1 MTMIPDPGART
12 RAPSK
17 GVGRIRILEPSVAD
31 KIAAGEVVERPA
43 SVVKEL
49 VENSL
54 DATATQI
61 VIEVDGA
68 GIDLIRISDNGT
80 GIHPKELP
88 LALQRFATSKVTTA
102 DDLKA
107 IRSFGFRGEALPSIA
122 AVSLMEIASAVAG
135 ETVGRRLRLE
145 GGAVGADEPAGVA
158 VGTVVTV
165 RQLFFNTPARRKFL
179 KSASR
184 EFAVIVETVN
194 RLAVAH
200 PSVAFHLVHEGAEVA
215 RYPAGAEDDRVASVW
230 GEAAFARAL
239 PFSVDTGEIQIRG
252 WLGRPEAVRANRRQ
266 QYLYVNRRPISSRV
280 LTGAVEQ
287 AYHQLVPV
295 GKFPSFVVFLDV
307 SPQRVDVNVHPRK
320 LEVRFD
326 DEHHVFAI
334 VERTI
339 RGVLRGS
346 ELVRPIEAPL
356 PTSAAST
363 VTPGTLA
370 IEGTA
375 GLLDAVAPVTLP
387 TAGRLPA
394 LRLLGQLQGTYLL
407 AEGADGLIVIDQHAA
422 HERVLYERLLKSRS
436 RGAPPTQLQ
445 VTPIPVS
452 LPADGYAVLTAHQNV
467 LAQLGF
473 DLEPFGDRTV
483 LIRAVPHVVSQGA
496 PQQLLTDLLA
506 ELAEGD
512 RVSTPQGVLERLTIT
527 TACHSA
533 IKAGDPLTRE
543 EMAALVHD
551 LAQTEDP
558 FTCFHG
564 RPTLVTVPAAQVER
578 WFLRR

>member
-1 MTMIPDPGART
+1 V
-12 RAPSK
+12 
-17 GVGRIRILEPSVAD
+17 GVGRIRILESFVAD
-31 KIAAGEVVERPA
+31 RIAAGEVVERPA

-54 DATATQI
+54 DAAATQI

-68 GIDLIRISDNGT
+68 GVDLIRISDDGT
-80 GIHPKELP
+80 GIHPEDLP
-88 LALQRFATSKVTTA
+88 LALQRFATSKVRTA
-102 DDLKA
+102 DDLEA

-122 AVSLMEIASAVAG
+122 AVSLMEIASAVSE
-135 ETVGRRLRLE
+135 ETVGRRMRLE
-145 GGAVGADEPAGVA
+145 GGAVAADEPAGVA
-158 VGTVVTV
+158 VGTVVTI

-184 EFAVIVETVN
+184 EFALIVETVN

-200 PSVAFHLVHEGAEVA
+200 PSVAFRLIHEGAEVA
-215 RYPAGAEDDRVASVW
+215 RYPAGTDDDRIASVW
-230 GEAAFARAL
+230 GETAFGRAL

-266 QYLYVNRRPISSRV
+266 QYLYVNHRPISSRV

-287 AYHQLVPV
+287 AYRQLVPV
-295 GKFPSFVVFLDV
+295 GKFPSFIVFLDV
-307 SPQRVDVNVHPRK
+307 SPHRVDVNVHPRK
-320 LEVRFD
+320 LEVRLD
-326 DEHHVFAI
+326 DEHQVFGI

-339 RGVLRGS
+339 RSVLRVA
-346 ELVRPIEAPL
+346 ELVRPVEAAL
-356 PTSAAST
+356 PTSAAT
-363 VTPGTLA
+363 AAAAGKLA

-375 GLLDAVAPVTLP
+375 GFLDTVAPVSLP
-387 TAGRLPA
+387 AAGRLPA
-394 LRLLGQLQGTYLL
+394 MRLLGQLHGSYLL
-407 AEGADGLIVIDQHAA
+407 AEGTDGLIVIDQHAA
-422 HERVLYERLLKSRS
+422 HERILYERLLRSRT

-445 VTPIPVS
+445 VTPMPVS
-452 LPADGYAVLTAHQNV
+452 LPPDAFALLTAHQDI

-483 LIRAVPHVVSQGA
+483 LVRAVPHVVSQGA

-512 RVSTPQGVLERLTIT
+512 RVATPQAVLERMTIT

-543 EMAALVHD
+543 EMASLMHD

-564 RPTLVTVPAAQVER
+564 RPTLVTVPVAQVER

>member
-1 MTMIPDPGART
+1 MIPDPGART
-12 RAPSK
+12 RSPTK
-17 GVGRIRILEPSVAD
+17 GGGRIRILEPSVAD
-31 KIAAGEVVERPA
+31 RIAAGEVVERPA

-54 DATATQI
+54 DASATQI

-68 GIDLIRISDNGT
+68 GVDLIRISDDGM
-80 GIHPKELP
+80 GIHPEDLP

-102 DDLKA
+102 DDLEA

-135 ETVGRRLRLE
+135 EAVGRRVRLE
-145 GGAVGADEPAGVA
+145 GGAVAADEPAGVA
-158 VGTVVTV
+158 VGTLVAV

-184 EFAVIVETVN
+184 EFALIVETVN
-194 RLAVAH
+194 RLAIAH
-200 PSVAFHLVHEGAEVA
+200 PSVAFRLIHEGAEVA
-215 RYPAGAEDDRVASVW
+215 RYPAGTGDDRVASVW
-230 GEAAFARAL
+230 GETAFGRVL
-239 PFSVDTGEIQIRG
+239 PFSVDTGEIQLRG

-266 QYLYVNRRPISSRV
+266 QYLYVNHRPISSRV

-295 GKFPSFVVFLDV
+295 GKFPSFIVFLDV
-307 SPQRVDVNVHPRK
+307 SPHRVDVNVHPRK
-320 LEVRFD
+320 LDVRLD
-326 DEHHVFAI
+326 DEHQVFAL

-339 RGVLRGS
+339 RSVLRGAQ
-346 ELVRPIEAPL
+346 LVRPVEAAL
-356 PTSAAST
+356 PTAVAAAAAA
-363 VTPGTLA
+363 GTLA
-370 IEGTA
+370 IEGIA
-375 GLLDAVAPVTLP
+375 GSLDTVFPVALP
-387 TAGRLPA
+387 AAGRLPA
-394 LRLLGQLQGTYLL
+394 MRLLGQFHGSYLL

-422 HERVLYERLLKSRS
+422 HERILYERLLRSRN
-436 RGAPPTQLQ
+436 RGAPSTQLQ
-445 VTPIPVS
+445 VTPMPVS
-452 LPADGYAVLTAHQNV
+452 LPADGFAVLTAYQDV

-473 DLEPFGDRTV
+473 DLEPFGDRSV
-483 LIRAVPHVVSQGA
+483 LVRAVPHVVSQGA

-506 ELAEGD
+506 ELAEGE
-512 RVSTPQGVLERLTIT
+512 RVSAPQAVLERLTIT

-543 EMAALVHD
+543 EMAVLVHD

-564 RPTLVTVPAAQVER
+564 RPTLVTVPVAQVER

>member
-1 MTMIPDPGART
+1 MIPDPGART
-12 RAPSK
+12 RSPSLSA
-17 GVGRIRILEPSVAD
+17 GRIRILEPSVAD

-43 SVVKEL
+43 SVIKEL

-54 DATATQI
+54 DAGGTQI
-61 VIEVDGA
+61 VIEVNGA
-68 GIDLIRISDNGT
+68 GVDLIRISDNGT
-80 GIHPKELP
+80 GIHPEDLP
-88 LALQRFATSKVTTA
+88 LALQRFATSKVTSA
-102 DDLKA
+102 DDLVA
-107 IRSFGFRGEALPSIA
+107 IRTFGFRGEALPSIA

-145 GGAVGADEPAGVA
+145 GGAVRADEPAGVA

-184 EFAVIVETVN
+184 EFALIVDTVN

-200 PSVAFHLVHEGAEVA
+200 PSVAFRLVHEGAEVA
-215 RYPAGAEDDRVASVW
+215 RYPAGTQEDRVASVW
-230 GEAAFARAL
+230 GETAFARAL
-239 PFSVDTGEIQIRG
+239 PFSVATGGIQIRG

-287 AYHQLVPV
+287 AYHQLVPG
-295 GKFPSFVVFLDV
+295 GKYPSFIVFLDV
-307 SPQRVDVNVHPRK
+307 SPQGVDVNVHPRK

-326 DEHHVFAI
+326 DEHHVFGI

-339 RGVLRGS
+339 RSVLRGA
-346 ELVRPIEAPL
+346 ELVRPVEAPL
-356 PTSAAST
+356 LTSAT
-363 VTPGTLA
+363 TITTGTLA

-387 TAGRLPA
+387 AAGRLPA
-394 LRLLGQLQGTYLL
+394 MRLMGQLQGTYLL

-422 HERVLYERLLKSRS
+422 HERVLYERFLQSRT

-452 LPADGYAVLTAHQNV
+452 LPAESFALLTAHQDA

-483 LIRAVPHVVSQGA
+483 LIRSVPHGVSQGS
-496 PQQLLTDLLA
+496 PQRLLTDLLA

-512 RVSTPQGVLERLTIT
+512 RVSTPQAMLERLTIT

>member
-1 MTMIPDPGART
+1 M
-12 RAPSK
+12 
-17 GVGRIRILEPSVAD
+17 GVGRIRILQPSVAD
-31 KIAAGEVVERPA
+31 RIAAGEVVERPA

-54 DATATQI
+54 DAAATQI
-61 VIEVDGA
+61 GIEVNGA
-68 GIDLIRISDNGT
+68 GVDRIRISDNGT
-80 GIHPKELP
+80 GIHPEDLP
-88 LALQRFATSKVTTA
+88 LAFQRFATSKVTTP
-102 DDLKA
+102 DDLEA

-122 AVSLMEIASAVAG
+122 AVSLIEIASAVAG
-135 ETVGRRLRLE
+135 ETVGRRVRLE
-145 GGAVGADEPAGVA
+145 GGAVAVDEPAGVA

-184 EFAVIVETVN
+184 EFALIVETVN

-200 PSVAFHLVHEGAEVA
+200 PAVVFRLIHEGAEVA
-215 RYPAGAEDDRVASVW
+215 RYPAGTDDDRITSVW
-230 GEAAFARAL
+230 GETALGRAL

-266 QYLYVNRRPISSRV
+266 QYLYVNHRPISSRV

-287 AYHQLVPV
+287 AYQQLVPV
-295 GKFPSFVVFLDV
+295 GRFPSFIVFLDV
-307 SPQRVDVNVHPRK
+307 PPHRVDVNVHPRK

-326 DEHHVFAI
+326 DEHHVFSI

-339 RGVLRGS
+339 RSVLRGA
-346 ELVRPIEAPL
+346 ELVRPVEAVL
-356 PTSAAST
+356 PISAAT
-363 VTPGTLA
+363 AAAPGTLA
-370 IEGTA
+370 IEGT
-375 GLLDAVAPVTLP
+375 GGQLDAVAPVTLP
-387 TAGRLPA
+387 AAGRLPA
-394 LRLLGQLQGTYLL
+394 MRLLGQLHASYLL
-407 AEGADGLIVIDQHAA
+407 AEGAEGLIVIDQHAA
-422 HERVLYERLLKSRS
+422 HERVLYERLLRS
-436 RGAPPTQLQ
+436 RTRGVPSTQLQ

-452 LPADGYAVLTAHQNV
+452 LRADGFAVLTAHQGV

-483 LIRAVPHVVSQGA
+483 LVRAVPHVVSQGA
-496 PQQLLTDLLA
+496 PQRLLTDLLA

-512 RVSTPQGVLERLTIT
+512 RISTPQAVLERLTIT

-543 EMAALVHD
+543 EMASLVHD

-564 RPTLVTVPAAQVER
+564 LPTLLTVPVAQVER

>member
-1 MTMIPDPGART
+1 MIPDPGSRT
-12 RAPSK
+12 RPAPV
-17 GVGRIRILEPSVAD
+17 GVGRIRILESSVAD
-31 KIAAGEVVERPA
+31 RIAAGEVVERPA

-54 DATATQI
+54 DAAATQI

-68 GIDLIRISDNGT
+68 GVDLIRISDDGT
-80 GIHPKELP
+80 GIHPEDLP
-88 LALQRFATSKVTTA
+88 LALQRFATSKVRTA
-102 DDLKA
+102 DDLEA

-135 ETVGRRLRLE
+135 ETVGRRVRLE
-145 GGAVGADEPAGVA
+145 GGAVAADEPAGVA
-158 VGTVVTV
+158 IGTVVTV

-184 EFAVIVETVN
+184 EFALIVETVN

-200 PSVAFHLVHEGAEVA
+200 PSVAFRLIHEGAEVA
-215 RYPAGAEDDRVASVW
+215 RYPAGTGDDRIASVW
-230 GEAAFARAL
+230 GETAFGRAL
-239 PFSVDTGEIQIRG
+239 PFSVDTGEIQLRG

-266 QYLYVNRRPISSRV
+266 QYLYVNHRPISSRV

-295 GKFPSFVVFLDV
+295 GKFPSFIVFLDV
-307 SPQRVDVNVHPRK
+307 SPHRVDVNVHPRK
-320 LEVRFD
+320 LEVRLD
-326 DEHHVFAI
+326 DEHQVFAT

-339 RGVLRGS
+339 RSVLRGAQ
-346 ELVRPIEAPL
+346 LVRPVEAAL
-356 PTSAAST
+356 PASAPT
-363 VTPGTLA
+363 VVAAGTLA

-375 GLLDAVAPVTLP
+375 GSLDAVAPVSLP
-387 TAGRLPA
+387 AAGRLPA
-394 LRLLGQLQGTYLL
+394 MRLLGQLHGSYLL

-422 HERVLYERLLKSRS
+422 HERILYERLLRSRT
-436 RGAPPTQLQ
+436 RGAPSTQLQ
-445 VTPIPVS
+445 VTPMPVS
-452 LPADGYAVLTAHQNV
+452 LPADSFALLTAYQDI

-483 LIRAVPHVVSQGA
+483 LVRAVPHAVSQGA

-512 RVSTPQGVLERLTIT
+512 RVSTPQAVLERLTIT

-543 EMAALVHD
+543 EMASLVHD

-564 RPTLVTVPAAQVER
+564 RPTLVTVPVAQVER